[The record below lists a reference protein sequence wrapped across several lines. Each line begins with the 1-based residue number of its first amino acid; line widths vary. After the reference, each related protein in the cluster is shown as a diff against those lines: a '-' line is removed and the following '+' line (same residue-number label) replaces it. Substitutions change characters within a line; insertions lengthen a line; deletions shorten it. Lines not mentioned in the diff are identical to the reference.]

1 MFFTIWKIPFN
12 NILMKVLS
20 QRSQYLSYHMINM
33 IQNAPF
39 THTNT
44 GVVTPDAIHSEMN
57 PKKQAVALPL
67 QLKGPKT
74 FQQHSEGDV

>member
-1 MFFTIWKIPFN
+1 
-12 NILMKVLS
+12 
-20 QRSQYLSYHMINM
+20 MISM